1 MNIRIVT
8 DSTSDLPPA
17 LAEEYGI
24 TVLPA
29 YINIGSESYLDG
41 VELTRQDFY
50 KQLPHYENP
59 PTTAAPA
66 VGAFSTAYEQL
77 AAEGATHII
86 SVHIASSLSG
96 ILNAARLGAE
106 SAQNVEVTVFDSQ
119 QISMGLGFLALL
131 AARSAQEGH
140 PVTEILGQL
149 ERAVPRTH
157 VFAALDTLEFLRR
170 SGRVSW
176 PEFGLGTLL
185 RIKPM
190 VHVYKGQVHSL
201 ERVRTMSRAL
211 KHLLQHV
218 RDLGELQE
226 VALLHTAAPEG
237 AEQLRKQAATII
249 PASYNPVAVEVTPTI
264 GAHVGPGALG
274 FACVACES

>member
-218 RDLGELQE
+218 RDLGELQ
-226 VALLHTAAPEG
+226 
-237 AEQLRKQAATII
+237 
-249 PASYNPVAVEVTPTI
+249 
-264 GAHVGPGALG
+264 
-274 FACVACES
+274 